1 MSNGCVQ
8 CIPEAHN
15 DRVSGADWRRFDAL
29 VCDHVENHV
38 HFSQVRMP
46 GHIEVSCLE
55 QQQQHQQQQQQQQ
68 KACDKGGDTKQRV
81 RPEKG
86 ANDICA
92 QRSTD

>member
-38 HFSQVRMP
+38 HFSQIRMP

-55 QQQQHQQQQQQQQ
+55 QQQQ
-68 KACDKGGDTKQRV
+68 KEGTKQRV
-81 RPEKG
+81 RPENW

-92 QRSTD
+92 QRSTH

>member
-1 MSNGCVQ
+1 
-8 CIPEAHN
+8 
-15 DRVSGADWRRFDAL
+15 
-29 VCDHVENHV
+29 
-38 HFSQVRMP
+38 MP

-55 QQQQHQQQQQQQQ
+55 QQQQHQQQQQQQ